1 MNPMISKFVDS
12 KFMTEEQAQ
21 YVENAINNNES
32 IVVSGHRSTG
42 TRPFMATLM
51 GVAKKQYS
59 TVQVKGFDDIDAD
72 TEYLLI
78 LALDNL
84 DFEALVGDAI
94 GAKEPFISIKEPE
107 HPVSLMKVMKQQF
120 KLGKGIGKKIHTI
133 EAKKV
138 DGVPY
143 VDKITEFCMDESG
156 KIVKT
161 DL

>member
-72 TEYLLI
+72 IEYLLI

-94 GAKEPFISIKEPE
+94 GAKAPFISIKEPE